1 MRFFLVLVF
10 FGLTLPLAA
19 QTNDLYV
26 SKNMFTPGTD
36 TVDIQVT
43 SGNFP
48 NSLSLRVYN
57 SAGELVRILG
67 QTDTSGPFTQTFTW
81 DGKNLNGEKV
91 GSGIY
96 LILFKGQQFL
106 QTARILAVQ

>member
-1 MRFFLVLVF
+1 MRFFLVLAF

-48 NSLSLRVYN
+48 NSLSLQIYN

-67 QTDTSGPFTQTFTW
+67 QADTTGPFTQTYTW
-81 DGKNLNGEKV
+81 DGKNVNGQNV